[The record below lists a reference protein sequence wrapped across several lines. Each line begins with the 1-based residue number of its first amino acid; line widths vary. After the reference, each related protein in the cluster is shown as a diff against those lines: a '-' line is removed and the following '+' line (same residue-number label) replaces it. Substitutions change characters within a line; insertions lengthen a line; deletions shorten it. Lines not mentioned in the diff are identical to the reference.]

1 MERRRHRLRIMEEM
15 SEGTPP
21 TRPSPLER
29 PVVRG
34 VIALAL
40 LAAITG
46 GAFALGRGGG
56 SAPAGEATPVSVASA
71 PAGTAPG
78 AGEAGL
84 GPLDGRAPVVGQP
97 APDFALRDIDGNV
110 VKLSDLRGDVVWVNF
125 WATWCVPCKQELPE
139 IQKIAAEK
147 RGAGL
152 RVLEVNWQEPADTAR
167 AYFAANG
174 ISLPLLLDRS
184 GAVFRQYKLN
194 GLPDHFF
201 IDRQGRLAAMYY
213 GQLDAMKMRQKLA
226 AAGLP

>member
-1 MERRRHRLRIMEEM
+1 MKRRPCGLRIVGEM
-15 SEGTPP
+15 SQATPP
-21 TRPSPLER
+21 GRPSPLER

-56 SAPAGEATPVSVASA
+56 SASPDATTPASIASTPAGAS
-71 PAGTAPG
+71 
-78 AGEAGL
+78 EAGL

-97 APDFALRDIDGNV
+97 APDFALRDVDGTIV
-110 VKLSDLRGDVVWVNF
+110 RLSDLRGKVVWLNF
-125 WATWCVPCKQELPE
+125 WATWCVPCKAELPE

-147 RGAGL
+147 RSAGL
-152 RVLEVNWQEPADTAR
+152 RVLEVNWQESAAAAR
-167 AYFAANG
+167 AFFAANG
-174 ISLPLLLDRS
+174 IALPLLLDRS
-184 GAVFRQYKLN
+184 GAVYAQYKLS

-201 IDRQGRLAAMYY
+201 IDRSGKLAAVYY
-213 GQLDAMKMRQKLA
+213 GQLSETKMRQKLA

>member
-1 MERRRHRLRIMEEM
+1 M

-34 VIALAL
+34 IIALAL
-40 LAAITG
+40 LAAVTG

-56 SAPAGEATPVSVASA
+56 STPSGDTTPVSVASA
-71 PAGTAPG
+71 PAGTPPG
-78 AGEAGL
+78 ASDAGL
-84 GPLDGRAPVVGQP
+84 GPLDGRAPLVGQP
-97 APDFALRDIDGNV
+97 APDFALRDVDGNV
-110 VKLSDLRGDVVWVNF
+110 VKLSDLHGKVVWVNF

-147 RGAGL
+147 RSAGL
-152 RVLEVNWQEPADTAR
+152 RVLEVNWQESAATAR
-167 AYFAANG
+167 AFFAANG

-184 GAVFRQYKLN
+184 GAVYTQYKLS

-201 IDRQGRLAAMYY
+201 IDRQGQLAAMYF
-213 GQLDAMKMRQKLA
+213 GQLSETKMRQKLA